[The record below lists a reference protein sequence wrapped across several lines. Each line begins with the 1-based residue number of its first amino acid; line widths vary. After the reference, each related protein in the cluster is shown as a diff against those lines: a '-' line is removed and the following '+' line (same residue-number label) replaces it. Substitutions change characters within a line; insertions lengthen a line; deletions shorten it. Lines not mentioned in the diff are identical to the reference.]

1 MNDPSVVLDRPTA
14 ADACGCFA
22 DAPPLPMGC
31 AACGHAPYAHG
42 CPGQSADHEYA
53 QPSGALM
60 AERLEVRRQL
70 GLGQALPTFEPA
82 REVTAQ
88 PTLVPAPRQADPEAT
103 VAHPAHRTHRHPTP
117 GDARRPPAPA
127 GRDAGRPRG
136 PPGARPRPPLPA
148 TSPHRGPRTR
158 ARRPAPE
165 REPGA
170 ERPAAAHPAAGS
182 SRAPAPAPPAGAR
195 RRPRPEP
202 LAGCFPAPTA
212 RPVPAGGGGM
222 SRAPEGGTP
231 TSRRGGSP
239 ASQASAAAPSTTTPS
254 PARLRAEELAAELDR
269 AHGIKA
275 DVTNCAPATPSSP
288 STTGCSPTATA
299 RTSGGP
305 APSSTPATTCSAPP

>member
-103 VAHPAHRTHRHPTP
+103 PSRTRPTGRTDTRRPATP
-117 GDARRPPAPA
+117 DAR
-127 GRDAGRPRG
+127 
-136 PPGARPRPPLPA
+136 
-148 TSPHRGPRTR
+148 
-158 ARRPAPE
+158 RRPAPA
-165 REPGA
+165 R
-170 ERPAAAHPAAGS
+170 AG
-182 SRAPAPAPPAGAR
+182 R
-195 RRPRPEP
+195 
-202 LAGCFPAPTA
+202 
-212 RPVPAGGGGM
+212 
-222 SRAPEGGTP
+222 
-231 TSRRGGSP
+231 SRRGQT
-239 ASQASAAAPSTTTPS
+239 ARSAWRS
-254 PARLRAEELAAELDR
+254 
-269 AHGIKA
+269 
-275 DVTNCAPATPSSP
+275 PATPSPGDEPASRP
-288 STTGCSPTATA
+288 AHTST
-299 RTSGGP
+299 
-305 APSSTPATTCSAPP
+305 APRPRA